1 MALPLARLAAHSP
14 SRRRRVCCGSASSS
28 LALAVYFQRR
38 SSAAPLFRMRCG
50 KRAVPASAF
59 VGERPG
65 RRPVAA
71 PSRAGGLRLSRR
83 LRCSFRVLHGGSSG
97 CAHLCRAEGD
107 AVSRP
112 TLSRL
117 PCRLRGVSRPPR
129 TRGDC
134 RRGGGRRRRAVDFA
148 RALDERCAV
157 VAREWGLSARE
168 GELLPLLVMGMSA
181 TEVGSRLF
189 IAPQTV
195 KTHRYRI
202 YRKAGVG
209 THAELVELVSQST
222 ASSEGSQ

>member
-1 MALPLARLAAHSP
+1 MARLWLAWRRIRRADVVVYAAALPALLSLLLYIFSEGALLPLYFACAVASELFLLALLW
-14 SRRRRVCCGSASSS
+14 AS
-28 LALAVYFQRR
+28 ALAVDR
-38 SSAAPLFRMRCG
+38 SLRHPGLVACVYLVAFAALFGFFMVVQA
-50 KRAVPASAF
+50 AVPTF
-59 VGERPG
+59 VVQKVMPC
-65 RRPVAA
+65 
-71 PSRAGGLRLSRR
+71 L
-83 LRCSFRVLHGGSSG
+83 
-97 CAHLCRAEGD
+97 
-107 AVSRP
+107 RP